1 MTPVGGSGFSA
12 AVESMAPHRQK
23 TSRSPPRDPTM
34 NAPASEENAGQPEI
48 WLIRHGETEW
58 SLSRQHTGRT
68 DIPLTGH
75 GRDQARLLAPVVA
88 QERFDTVL
96 TSPMSR
102 AIETC
107 RLAGL
112 GDHANVEPDLRE
124 WDYGIYEGRTTA
136 AIRESEPGWSIWDSP
151 IPEGESIGEIEARAR
166 GLVARLSASRGRI
179 ALFSHAHFLR
189 VLAGCWIGDSAA
201 LGAHL
206 LLDTA
211 TISILGFERE
221 TRAIRQWNVRHPD
234 ID

>member
-1 MTPVGGSGFSA
+1 
-12 AVESMAPHRQK
+12 
-23 TSRSPPRDPTM
+23 M
-34 NAPASEENAGQPEI
+34 NATASDEPNGHTEL
-48 WLIRHGETEW
+48 WLIRHGETPW

-68 DIPLTGH
+68 DVPLTER
-75 GRDQARLLAPVVA
+75 GREQARMLAPILA
-88 QERFDTVL
+88 QEHFDRVL

-112 GDHANVEPDLRE
+112 GDHAEEEPELRE
-124 WDYGIYEGRTTA
+124 WDYGIYEGRTTDE
-136 AIRESEPGWSIWDSP
+136 IRESAPGWSVWDSP

-166 GLVARLSASRGRI
+166 KLVRRLAALPGRT

-189 VLAGCWIGDSAA
+189 VFAGCWIGDSAA

-211 TISILGFERE
+211 TVSILGFERE
-221 TRAIRQWNVRHPD
+221 NRAIRQWNVRHPD
-234 ID
+234 VG

>member
-1 MTPVGGSGFSA
+1 
-12 AVESMAPHRQK
+12 
-23 TSRSPPRDPTM
+23 M
-34 NAPASEENAGQPEI
+34 NANASEDSASQAEI

-68 DIPLTGH
+68 DIPLTDH
-75 GRDQARLLAPVVA
+75 GRAQAQMLAPILA
-88 QERFDTVL
+88 QEHFDRVL

-112 GDHANVEPDLRE
+112 GDHAEVERELRE
-124 WDYGIYEGRTTA
+124 WDYGIYEGRTTPE
-136 AIRESEPGWSIWDSP
+136 IRESAPGWSVWESP

-166 GLVARLSASRGRI
+166 ALVQRLAASPGRI

-189 VLAGCWIGDSAA
+189 VFAGCWIGDSAA

-221 TRAIRQWNVRHPD
+221 SRAIRQWNVRHPD
-234 ID
+234 IK